1 MDQSA
6 VDRYRGRVVGI
17 DAAGLVVADAAELDE
32 LLDKLDA
39 AGIVGATVQRIPA
52 LDEPLFIGL
61 R

>member
-1 MDQSA
+1 MLE
-6 VDRYRGRVVGI
+6 RYRGRVVGI
-17 DAAGLVVADAAELDE
+17 DGDGHVVADAAELDE

-39 AGIVGATVQRIPA
+39 KGIVGVTVQRIPA

>member
-1 MDQSA
+1 MDETILES
-6 VDRYRGRVVGI
+6 YRGRVVGI
-17 DAAGLVVADAAELDE
+17 DAAGKVVADAAELDE

-39 AGIVGATVQRIPA
+39 FGIVGVTVQRIPA